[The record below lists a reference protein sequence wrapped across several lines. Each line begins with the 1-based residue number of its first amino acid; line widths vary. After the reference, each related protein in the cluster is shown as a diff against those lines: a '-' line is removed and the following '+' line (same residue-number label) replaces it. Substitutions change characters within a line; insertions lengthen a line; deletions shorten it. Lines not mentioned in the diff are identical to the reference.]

1 MKNTIKKLINKC
13 KALFYKAPQKLSAIA
28 VGIEAVMLS
37 TTNVVY
43 AKDTT
48 TTFDPTK
55 YALWE
60 GTWKVIDVILTVLVI
75 AGAILF
81 IVGIIMLIM
90 TKFNGQE
97 MNQAFMFGVVGI
109 ALIVGRVLLA
119 EPICKF
125 IIGQMYPNAANTTE
139 EIYEHFAKQK

>member
-1 MKNTIKKLINKC
+1 MKNTIKTLINKC
-13 KALFYKAPQKLSAIA
+13 KALLYKAPQKLAAIA
-28 VGIEAVMLS
+28 VGIEAVMLN

-43 AKDTT
+43 AAG
-48 TTFDPTK
+48 TTFDPKK

-60 GTWKVIDVILTVLVI
+60 GTWKVIDVVLVVLVV
-75 AGAILF
+75 AGAILLL
-81 IVGIIMLIM
+81 VGIVMLIM

-109 ALIVGRVLLA
+109 ALIAGRFLLA

-125 IIGQMYPNAANTTE
+125 VIGQMYPNAANTPE
-139 EIYEHFAKQK
+139 EIYNYFAENK